1 MLPFVLAFA
10 VSLQTPAPGDA
21 WRIIVDAQHASD
33 SGSDARFERRWRGAA
48 SDDVR
53 AMLAAATLARLRFQ
67 YERADSLNERIVR
80 AEHGVGEFAAA
91 AFLSQAFART
101 LSANV
106 VAADSLF
113 ARAQSQSADW
123 HIQFQALI
131 GLGKLRSRRVGPKA
145 GLELIRQA
153 RTLAQHPSV
162 EELAQVSCFEGA
174 LLEQLADSSGRR
186 LILDAIGKT
195 KRAGALRER
204 AACELLMAQTRERV
218 GRFEAVVSYARAAVL
233 HFEQSNYPLGV
244 ASASQWLGYA
254 EMIRG
259 YFSAG
264 QADLERAVRTA
275 EQTRFASVEA
285 WARADLAELYLALGD
300 RLTAQVQAE
309 RAAKLHSAY
318 GDLWGFAVDLQF
330 QGVAAQA
337 RGQVDYARA
346 KFAEAVAAFRRA
358 GLTFNAIASMR
369 SLALAS
375 MSAGR
380 FDTAQTVLD
389 DATRL
394 ARASANTSWL
404 NEVPV
409 HLGKLAMLRGDLA
422 TADSL
427 IGIGRA
433 EFFRPEKLDPLL
445 AMQLSAIEAQLAIRM
460 RRLATADS
468 AAEFIAS
475 TLGRQRRA
483 VDDRDLRA
491 GLAGLRGDWG
501 SLDESY
507 PEIVAGLATGGRI
520 ASAFRFIESI
530 RAREIADAAL
540 RSIGRMR
547 DSTVALIEYRRI
559 ASAAPVVSL
568 DAARQRIARD
578 AALVVFT
585 VGAGPIAT
593 TAIVATRDTTFAL
606 SLPPREIIDPLI
618 DRFVR
623 VASTGSDPV
632 AVSRQLAGALLDPI
646 VRALPPGITRLIV
659 SPDGSLYRVPFDA
672 LRLADDRYAV
682 ERFTISLVPSA
693 TVGQLVGDRP
703 PATRASRLI
712 AIGDPSFGRSSV
724 GTRSASASSSSDD
737 SPLTKLQLRRLTQ
750 SGAEVNRIGAY
761 GIESAVWTRSGATES
776 ALRQTNL
783 RDVAVL
789 HFATHA
795 LVDADGSARTALAL
809 SPSGRDDGFLTTSE
823 IAALQLNGPLVV
835 LSACESLGG
844 QVLAGEG
851 LRGLAEPLFEA
862 GARAIVATHWS
873 IGDRSVLPFID
884 RFYASMASGK
894 PVGDALR
901 ETKLAAIRE
910 GARISDWAAFTVIG
924 DASMT
929 PKLRPRRMTP
939 MQWLR
944 EIAQPLRD
952 TSTVR

>member
-1 MLPFVLAFA
+1 MLPLSVVLA
-10 VSLQTPAPGDA
+10 VSLQTSAPGDA
-21 WRIIVDAQHASD
+21 WRIVRDAQHALD
-33 SGSDARFERRWRGAA
+33 SGSAARFERQWRGAA

-53 AMLAAATLARLRFQ
+53 ALLAAATLARLRFQ
-67 YERADSLNERIVR
+67 YERADSLNERIIR
-80 AEHGVGEFAAA
+80 TERGVGEFAAA

-101 LSANV
+101 LGSNV
-106 VAADSLF
+106 IAADSLF
-113 ARAQSQSADW
+113 TRAQSQSADW
-123 HIQFQALI
+123 HIPFQALI

-153 RTLAQHPSV
+153 HALAQSPTA
-162 EELAQVSCFEGA
+162 EEVAQVSCIEGA
-174 LLEQLADSSGRR
+174 VLEQLADSSGRG
-186 LILDAIGKT
+186 LILDAIGKA
-195 KRAGALRER
+195 KRAGALREL
-204 AACELLMAQTRERV
+204 ATCELLMAQTRERV

-233 HFEQSNYPLGV
+233 HFEQANFPLGV

-259 YFSAG
+259 YFAPG

-275 EQTRFASVEA
+275 EQTRFGSVEA
-285 WARADLAELYLALGD
+285 WARADLAELYLTLGD

-309 RAAKLHSAY
+309 RAAKLHAAY

-346 KFAEAVAAFRRA
+346 KFTESVAAFRRA
-358 GLTFNAIASMR
+358 GLAFNAIASMR
-369 SLALAS
+369 FLALAN

-380 FDTAQTVLD
+380 FDSAQTVLD

-394 ARASANTSWL
+394 ARASGNAAWL
-404 NEVPV
+404 REVPV
-409 HLGKLAMLRGDLA
+409 HLGRLAMLRGDLA

-427 IGIGRA
+427 IGIGRS
-433 EFFRPEKLDPLL
+433 EHLRPENLDPLL

-468 AAEFIAS
+468 AADFIAS
-475 TLGRQRRA
+475 TLGQQRQA
-483 VDDRDLRA
+483 LDDRDLRA

-501 SLDESY
+501 SLGESY

-530 RAREIADAAL
+530 RAREIADAAM
-540 RSIGRMR
+540 RSIGRMG
-547 DSTVALIEYRRI
+547 DSTVALIEYRKV
-559 ASAAPVVSL
+559 ASGAPVVTL
-568 DAARQRIARD
+568 EQARRRIPRD
-578 AALVVFT
+578 AALVLFT
-585 VGAGPIAT
+585 LGAGSIPT
-593 TAIVATRDTTFAL
+593 TAIVATGDTSFAVT
-606 SLPPREIIDPLI
+606 LPPREVLDPLI

-623 VASTGSDPV
+623 VASTGSEPT
-632 AVSRQLAGALLDPI
+632 AVSRQLAAALLEPI
-646 VRALPPGITRLIV
+646 SRALPAGIIRLII

-682 ERFTISLVPSA
+682 ERFAISLVPSA
-693 TVGQLVGDRP
+693 TVGQLLRERP
-703 PATRASRLI
+703 SSPRASRLL
-712 AIGDPSFGRSSV
+712 AVGDPTFSR
-724 GTRSASASSSSDD
+724 ASAVSRTASAVPDAAA
-737 SPLTKLQLRRLTQ
+737 SPLVGVPLKRLSQ
-750 SGAEVNRIGAY
+750 SGAEVQRIGAY
-761 GIESAVWTRSGATES
+761 GVESTVWTAEAASETAV
-776 ALRQTNL
+776 RQANF

-795 LVDADGSARTALAL
+795 LVDAEGSARTALAL
-809 SPSGRDDGFLTTSE
+809 SPTARDDGFLTTSE
-823 IAALQLNGPLVV
+823 IAALRLNGPLVV
-835 LSACESLGG
+835 LSACETLGG

-862 GARAIVATHWS
+862 GARAVVATHWS
-873 IGDRSVLPFID
+873 IGDRSVLPFVD
-884 RFYASMASGK
+884 RLYASMARGQS
-894 PVGDALR
+894 VGDALR
-901 ETKLAAIRE
+901 ETKLAAIRG

-924 DASMT
+924 DAAMKPS
-929 PKLRPRRMTP
+929 LRARRVTP

-944 EIAQPLRD
+944 DLAQPLRD